1 MEVIFRRVHTEEDIN
16 ALCTLAKI
24 AWHETYD
31 RLLPKG
37 QPEYM
42 IEKFQS
48 PDAVKDQMAHQG
60 YEYYLILEGD
70 AAAGF
75 LGIAPKVE
83 KEEELFLSKLYL
95 LSAFHG
101 RKIAGKALRFAESRA
116 KELGLREIRLTVNKG
131 NLHAKEVYTH
141 YGFQVT
147 DSVISGIGA
156 GFVMDDFVMVKQL

>member
-48 PDAVKDQMAHQG
+48 PAAVREQMAHGG
-60 YEYYLILEGD
+60 YEYYLIFEGET
-70 AAAGF
+70 AAGF
-75 LGIAPKVE
+75 LGIAPKAE

-95 LSAFHG
+95 LCAFHG
-101 RKIAGKALRFAESRA
+101 KKIAGKALAFAENRA
-116 KELGLREIRLTVNKG
+116 KELGLREIRLTVNKQ
-131 NLHAKEVYTH
+131 NLHAKEVYSH
-141 YGFQVT
+141 CGFQVT
-147 DSVISGIGA
+147 DSVISGIGS
-156 GFVMDDFVMVKQL
+156 GFVMDDFVMVKKL